1 MAGKRNQDKTEP
13 ATPKKREDAR
23 KKGQVAVSREIPS
36 VFILFMTMGV
46 FFFLGSQMF
55 NGLSDLMRDALQ
67 NSITLELQE
76 LSVVKLLGSILG
88 KIFWIL
94 FPLMVAIV
102 LAGIAANI
110 SQFGILLTGKTL
122 VPKLSKLN
130 PLSGMKRL
138 FSMRSLVE
146 VAKALLKIL
155 IIGLVAYVILRKHI
169 AFLPN
174 LMGMDVL
181 DILSFTG
188 KVSLE
193 ICLFTSLALILLAG
207 LDYAFQRRQYE
218 NDLKMTKQEV
228 KEEWKQREGNP
239 LVKAR
244 IKRVQMEM
252 SQRRMMAEVP
262 GADVVVTNPTRLA
275 IALKF
280 DTEKMDAPQVV
291 AKGAGHIAARIREIA
306 ESSGI
311 PILEQKALAQ
321 TLFKSVDIGEAIPM
335 TLYRAVAEVLA
346 YVYRLKGRTSVTN

>member
-1 MAGKRNQDKTEP
+1 MSEKRNQDKTES

-67 NSITLELQE
+67 HSLTLDLQE
-76 LSVVKLLGSILG
+76 LSVVRILSAVLG

-94 FPLMVAIV
+94 CPLMVAIL
-102 LAGIAANI
+102 LAGIVANV
-110 SQFGILLTGKTL
+110 SQFGFLITGKTL
-122 VPKLSKLN
+122 IPKLSKLN

-138 FSMRSLVE
+138 FSLRSLVE

-155 IIGLVAYVILRKHI
+155 IIGLVAYLTLRQHVL
-169 AFLPN
+169 FLPN
-174 LMGMDVL
+174 LMRMEVL

-188 KVSLE
+188 NVSLE
-193 ICLFTSLALILLAG
+193 ICLYTCLALIILAG
-207 LDYAFQRRQYE
+207 LDYAFQRWQYE

-228 KEEWKQREGNP
+228 KEEWKQREGDP
-239 LVKAR
+239 IVKAR

-252 SQRRMMAEVP
+252 SQRRMMADVP
-262 GADVVVTNPTRLA
+262 TADVVVTNPTRLA
-275 IALKF
+275 VVLKF
-280 DTEKMDAPQVV
+280 DTEKMDAPLVV

-306 ESSGI
+306 ESSGV
-311 PILEQKALAQ
+311 PILEQKPLAQ
-321 TLFKSVDIGEAIPM
+321 TLFKTVEIGETIPM
-335 TLYRAVAEVLA
+335 TLYKAVAEVLA
-346 YVYRLKGRTSVTN
+346 YVYRLKGRTRVRN